1 MKVNMFD
8 VFYVK
13 LPDEKCV
20 SEQGGIRPCVIIQNE
35 AGNLYSPT
43 VIVIPLTTEIKK
55 INQATHC
62 IIHKTDANGLM
73 SDSMA
78 LAEQIRVVD
87 KSRLREKLGSL
98 ESMKEQNDIINV
110 YLANVT
116 GKKKYIP
123 IWEKVILSI
132 FKLVKEGNSKND
144 RAA

>member
-20 SEQGGIRPCVIIQNE
+20 SEQGGVRPCVIIQNE

-62 IIHKTDANGLM
+62 IIHKTDANGLV

-78 LAEQIRVVD
+78 LAEQVRVVD

-98 ESMKEQNDIINV
+98 DSIKEQNDIINV
-110 YLANVT
+110 YLANIT
-116 GKKKYIP
+116 GMKKYVP
-123 IWEKVILSI
+123 IWEKVISAI
-132 FKLVKEGNSKND
+132 FKLVKEGNKKYG